1 MNLPIYQSSVDLKH
15 SMSELQH
22 FMSKNT
28 MSVFDHA
35 MAVTAS
41 VSSGME
47 KAEAGLWQD
56 TNGFCD
62 DFCPW
67 IDQVDGT
74 VVSEAATALHKPST
88 ANEVE
93 GNATEI
99 QTQGCRRNKIHAFF
113 RRVWKVMK
121 TPFLRR
127 KRNKVGPDP
136 DQEPDPKP
144 DPEPDP
150 DSEHNSGNEP
160 DPDSERG
167 PDQEPDPEQEY
178 DEDPEP
184 DREPESDPEPDP
196 GEEPDPDREPD
207 PGEAPDRGEDPDR
220 EPDPGEEPDPD
231 REPDPDQ
238 EPGLE
243 IQTQGY
249 RRNKIHAFFRRV
261 WKVMNTPF
269 LRRRRNKVDPE
280 SDPDQ
285 EPESDPEPD
294 PDSEHNLDH
303 EPGPDQEP
311 DPDQAPD
318 PDSEHNPDHEPGQ
331 DQEPDPDQAPDPDS
345 EHNPDHEPVQE
356 YDEDLHPDQEP
367 DLVSEPVSD
376 QERGP
381 DQEPDPDQ
389 EFDEDPKPDRQ
400 PESDPVPDP
409 GKEPDPD
416 QDKEPVPGPSGI
428 HNTDKPHPDPKP
440 VPGPSGIHNT
450 DKPHPDPKPVPGPS
464 GIHNTDKPHPD
475 PKPVPG
481 PSGIH
486 NTDKPHPDPK
496 PVPGPSG
503 IHNTDKPHP
512 DPKPV
517 PGPSGIHNTDKPHPV
532 PKPVPRPS
540 RPKILASRA
549 YDNQR
554 SLASFYELG
563 DILGSGA
570 FGTVR
575 KGLRKSD
582 NKEVAI
588 KQIENGRYV
597 PGCSKPMI
605 KEVELMLM
613 MKRPPLCKYVIEM
626 YEWFN
631 EPGYISMVLEYPK
644 HSEDL
649 RNYVRN
655 CGKLDEHLAKCLSR
669 QIILAVKHCF
679 GKGIVHNDLHSS
691 NILVNTMTKEIKLID
706 FGCAYKVCSQDIYSA
721 NLDSTRDI
729 GCLLIYMVTG
739 NIKTYFAA
747 KFNCSF
753 SLAASLTSDCRD
765 LIDKCLR
772 HSLILDGFL
781 QHDWMK

>member
-28 MSVFDHA
+28 MPVFDHA

-41 VSSGME
+41 VCSEME
-47 KAEAGLWQD
+47 KAETGLWQD

-88 ANEVE
+88 ANKVE

-127 KRNKVGPDP
+127 RRNKVGPDP

-160 DPDSERG
+160 DPDSEHG

-231 REPDPDQ
+231 REPDPGEAPDPGEDPDREPDPGEEPDPDREPDPDQ

-243 IQTQGY
+243 IQTQGC

-261 WKVMNTPF
+261 WKVMKTPF
-269 LRRRRNKVDPE
+269 LRRRRNKVDPD

-294 PDSEHNLDH
+294 PDSEHNL
-303 EPGPDQEP
+303 
-311 DPDQAPD
+311 
-318 PDSEHNPDHEPGQ
+318 DHEPGQ

-381 DQEPDPDQ
+381 DQKPDPDQ
-389 EFDEDPKPDRQ
+389 EFDEDPEPDRE

-409 GKEPDPD
+409 GKEPEPD

-428 HNTDKPHPDPKP
+428 HNTDKPH
-440 VPGPSGIHNT
+440 S
-450 DKPHPDPKPVPGPS
+450 
-464 GIHNTDKPHPD
+464 
-475 PKPVPG
+475 
-481 PSGIH
+481 
-486 NTDKPHPDPK
+486 
-496 PVPGPSG
+496 
-503 IHNTDKPHP
+503 

-575 KGLRKSD
+575 KALRKSD

-649 RNYVRN
+649 KNYVRN

-747 KFNCSF
+747 KFNCRF